1 MESNLKFNISDFH
14 IKPEKDFLNTIYD
27 LNQSN
32 TPEVGSLDSVKHLKS
47 LLSLS
52 SNNLFISLDNEIIGF
67 IVCFREG
74 SNYQSLNY
82 KFFSKNETK
91 FLYIDR
97 VVIKE
102 LHRRKG
108 IGKSLYRNIESI
120 SISKNIPLCC
130 EVNIEPLNQP
140 SIDFHNNFGFHKIGS
155 YDFNDHSVAYFK
167 K

>member
-1 MESNLKFNISDFH
+1 MESNLKFNISDFP

-67 IVCFREG
+67 VVCFREG

>member
-1 MESNLKFNISDFH
+1 MESNLKFNISDFP
-14 IKPEKDFLNTIYD
+14 IKPEKDFLNIIYD

-67 IVCFREG
+67 VVCFREG

-97 VVIKE
+97 VVIKDAF
-102 LHRRKG
+102 RRKG
-108 IGKSLYRNIESI
+108 IGLNLYQYIESI
-120 SISKNIPLCC
+120 AMEENMPLCC
-130 EVNIEPLNQP
+130 EVNTKPLNKI
-140 SIDFHNNFGFHKIGS
+140 SIDFHTNFGFKEIGN
-155 YDFNDHSVAYFK
+155 YDSGTGSVAYFRK
-167 K
+167 

>member
-1 MESNLKFNISDFH
+1 VKFNILEFPL
-14 IKPEKDFLNTIYD
+14 KPEEEFLNTIFD

-32 TPEVGSLDSVKHLKS
+32 TPEVGSLDSIKHLKG

-52 SNNLFISLDNEIIGF
+52 SNNLFVSLNNEIIGF

-74 SNYQSLNY
+74 ANYQSLNY

-97 VVIKE
+97 VVIKDI
-102 LHRRKG
+102 HRRKG
-108 IGKSLYRNIESI
+108 IGQNLYSYIESI

-130 EVNIEPLNQP
+130 EVNIDPLNQP
-140 SIDFHNNFGFHKIGS
+140 SIDFHINLGFHKIGS
-155 YDFNDHSVAYFK
+155 YDFDNHSVAYFK

>member
-1 MESNLKFNISDFH
+1 MESNLKFKILDFP
-14 IKPEKDFLNTIYD
+14 IKPEKDFLNIIYD

-32 TPEVGSLDSVKHLKS
+32 TPEVGSLDSVKHLKR

-67 IVCFREG
+67 VVCFREG

>member
-1 MESNLKFNISDFH
+1 VESNLKFNISDFP
-14 IKPEKDFLNTIYD
+14 IKPEKDFLNIIYD

-67 IVCFREG
+67 VVCFREG

-102 LHRRKG
+102 MHRRKG

>member
-1 MESNLKFNISDFH
+1 MESNLKFKILDFP
-14 IKPEKDFLNTIYD
+14 IKPEKDFLNIIYD

-32 TPEVGSLDSVKHLKS
+32 TPEVGSLDSIKHLKS

-67 IVCFREG
+67 VVCFREG

>member
-1 MESNLKFNISDFH
+1 MESNLKFNILDFPT
-14 IKPEKDFLNTIYD
+14 KPEKDFLNIIYD

-32 TPEVGSLDSVKHLKS
+32 TPEVGSLDSIKHLKS

-52 SNNLFISLDNEIIGF
+52 SNNLFISLDNKIIGF

-82 KFFSKNETK
+82 KFFSKIETK

-140 SIDFHNNFGFHKIGS
+140 SIDFHNNFGFHQIGS
-155 YDFNDHSVAYFK
+155 YDFDDHSVAYFK

>member
-1 MESNLKFNISDFH
+1 MELNLKFNISDFP
-14 IKPEKDFLNTIYD
+14 IKPEKDFLNIIYD

-67 IVCFREG
+67 VVCFREG

>member
-1 MESNLKFNISDFH
+1 VESNLKFKILDFP
-14 IKPEKDFLNTIYD
+14 IKPEKDFLNIIYD

-32 TPEVGSLDSVKHLKS
+32 TPEVGSLDSIKHLKS

-67 IVCFREG
+67 VVCFREG

>member
-1 MESNLKFNISDFH
+1 VESNLKFNISDFP
-14 IKPEKDFLNTIYD
+14 IKPEKDFLNIIYD

-67 IVCFREG
+67 VVCFREG

>member
-1 MESNLKFNISDFH
+1 MESNLKFNISDFP
-14 IKPEKDFLNTIYD
+14 IKPEKDFLNIIYD

-67 IVCFREG
+67 VVCFREG

-102 LHRRKG
+102 MHRRKG

>member
-1 MESNLKFNISDFH
+1 MESNLKFNILDFPT
-14 IKPEKDFLNTIYD
+14 KPEKDFLNIIYD

-32 TPEVGSLDSVKHLKS
+32 TPEVGSLDSVKHLKR

-67 IVCFREG
+67 TVCFREG

-97 VVIKE
+97 VVIKDAF
-102 LHRRKG
+102 RRKG
-108 IGKSLYRNIESI
+108 IGLNLYQYIESI
-120 SISKNIPLCC
+120 AMEENMPLCC
-130 EVNIEPLNQP
+130 EVNTKPLNKI
-140 SIDFHNNFGFHKIGS
+140 SIDFHTNFGFKEIGN
-155 YDFNDHSVAYFK
+155 YDSGTGSVAYFRK
-167 K
+167 

>member
-1 MESNLKFNISDFH
+1 MESNLKFNILEFPS
-14 IKPEKDFLNTIYD
+14 KLEKDFLNIIYD

-47 LLSLS
+47 LLSQS

-74 SNYQSLNY
+74 SNYQSVNY
-82 KFFSKNETK
+82 KFFSKTETK

-97 VVIKE
+97 VVIKD

-108 IGKSLYRNIESI
+108 IGKYLYSYIESI
-120 SISKNIPLCC
+120 SIYENIPLCC

-140 SIDFHNNFGFHKIGS
+140 SIDFHINFGFHKIGS
-155 YDFNDHSVAYFK
+155 YDFDDHSVAYFK

>member
-1 MESNLKFNISDFH
+1 MESNLKFKILDFP
-14 IKPEKDFLNTIYD
+14 IKPEKDFLNIIYE

-32 TPEVGSLDSVKHLKS
+32 TPEVGSLDSIKHLKS

-67 IVCFREG
+67 TVCFREG

-155 YDFNDHSVAYFK
+155 YDFDDHSVAYFK